1 MFVLTKEK
9 KKSVG
14 ADIIESQKDVSPIA
28 TFYLEYKACEKLIGT
43 YGQNVLDQI
52 NPITHRIHTNFNQ
65 LGCDTGRLSSG
76 GKDKENKIE
85 YLNFQNFP
93 RDAETRSCFV
103 SEKGYKWISCDYSAQ
118 ESRVIADVAN
128 DKAMLDLFNVGCGDM
143 HSLVA
148 KMSYPDIIGDCP
160 IEEIKDRFKKYRQE
174 AKGVE

>member
-1 MFVLTKEK
+1 MVNI
-9 KKSVG
+9 KSTV
-14 ADIIESQKDVSPIA
+14 V
-28 TFYLEYKACEKLIGT
+28 T
-43 YGQNVLDQI
+43 V
-52 NPITHRIHTNFNQ
+52 
-65 LGCDTGRLSSG
+65 RLSSG
-76 GKDKENKIE
+76 GKDEESKTE

-103 SEKGYKWISCDYSAQ
+103 AEKGYKWISCDYSAQ

-160 IEEIKDRFKKYRQE
+160 IEEIKDKFKKYRQE

>member
-1 MFVLTKEK
+1 MVNI
-9 KKSVG
+9 KSTV
-14 ADIIESQKDVSPIA
+14 V
-28 TFYLEYKACEKLIGT
+28 T
-43 YGQNVLDQI
+43 V
-52 NPITHRIHTNFNQ
+52 
-65 LGCDTGRLSSG
+65 RLSSG
-76 GKDKENKIE
+76 GKDKESKTE

-103 SEKGYKWISCDYSAQ
+103 AEKGYKWISCDYSAQ

-160 IEEIKDRFKKYRQE
+160 IEEIKDKFKKYRQI
-174 AKGVE
+174 ALPIPIFS